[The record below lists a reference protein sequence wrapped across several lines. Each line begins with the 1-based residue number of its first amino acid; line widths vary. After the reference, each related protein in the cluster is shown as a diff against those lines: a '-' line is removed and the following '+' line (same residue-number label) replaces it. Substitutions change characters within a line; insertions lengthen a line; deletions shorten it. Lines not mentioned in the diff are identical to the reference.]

1 MGKNITADQGRN
13 ERCIGMSSVTNS
25 CNQIRNNV
33 YRRALNPT
41 WNRQALN
48 TERMLVLVEKHDS
61 NTMQKSCRNFEN
73 GKRDQ

>member
-13 ERCIGMSSVTNS
+13 ERGIGMSSVTNS
-25 CNQIRNNV
+25 CNQIRINV

-48 TERMLVLVEKHDS
+48 TERMLVLVEKHDR
-61 NTMQKSCRNFEN
+61 NTMQKSGRNLEN